1 MQGKPS
7 SFTIIGIAAISA
19 AAMLSACER
28 RDTTGTARQGDTVVA
43 QSERGTGNVVDNA
56 SNKVKDMAITTEL
69 KAKLARD
76 DRLKATDINVD
87 TSAGQVTLRG
97 SAPDAAARDHA
108 TDLAQGVS
116 GVVRVDNQL
125 TLK

>member
-7 SFTIIGIAAISA
+7 PFAIIGLSTIAAA
-19 AAMLSACER
+19 ALLSACDR
-28 RDTTGTARQGDTVVA
+28 PDATGATQRGDTVLA
-43 QSERGTGNVVDNA
+43 QTERKADNVVDSA
-56 SNKVKDMAITTEL
+56 SSKVKDMAITTEL

-97 SAPDAAARDHA
+97 TAPDATARNHA